1 MPVRV
6 FVSSAVANETLAT
19 PSRARTVWFTSSRV
33 VAVTTHAPNR
43 LGSFFEATT
52 IVLPALASGR
62 PYFSQQAAVSANAG
76 SISMNSYATPRAS
89 RAWTTRSSII
99 HYGPLGPDQRR
110 ALEPAHARHQSTSS
124 WDRGRGILP
133 QGRTAMTM
141 EELRDRMKAARVEI
155 AENRLELVRR
165 LLTAALPCP
174 VLPRGHPVDRP
185 E

>member
-76 SISMNSYATPRAS
+76 SISINSYATPRAS

-99 HYGPLGPDQRR
+99 HYRAYGRIRVMPATNTAERRTNPPPVGIEVAVFSHTGGPP
-110 ALEPAHARHQSTSS
+110 
-124 WDRGRGILP
+124 
-133 QGRTAMTM
+133 
-141 EELRDRMKAARVEI
+141 
-155 AENRLELVRR
+155 
-165 LLTAALPCP
+165 
-174 VLPRGHPVDRP
+174 
-185 E
+185 